1 MIQQLLRVS
10 SSIIVLSNLNLE
22 MGVEGL
28 AAAETASTSMEVS
41 LHVTPHCT
49 VSAEPLAFGSV
60 TVAEAPARGAASSIE
75 VACTE
80 NTPFVVSMDDGL
92 HSGNGSRRA
101 FDPASGRYVSYEIY
115 TDARHTQ

>member
-1 MIQQLLRVS
+1 MLPSPRWVRPQGNRDDPLAAGATIMIQQLLRVS
-10 SSIIVLSNLNLE
+10 SSIIVLSNLNLG

-80 NTPFVVSMDDGL
+80 KYAVRGI
-92 HSGNGSRRA
+92 NG
-101 FDPASGRYVSYEIY
+101 
-115 TDARHTQ
+115 